1 MVKNAGDKPLSLK
14 RNVMW
19 NTIGS
24 VFYQGCLWL
33 MTVLVVRLS
42 ADYQNSGALAF
53 AMSIG
58 NIYTAI
64 GTYTMRTYQVSDV
77 TGRHAT
83 SAYVALR
90 IVTVTGGLVACAVY
104 GIAIAPSPA
113 TLLVILAFLLFKAD
127 EAFVN
132 VLYGCDQIALRLDY
146 VGISQILRGVL
157 VVTSFSAGMVLTQSL
172 VSALLAV
179 FVCCLLVTL
188 LFDLPRTRGLVD
200 SLRPRIS
207 KRECLG
213 LLRECL
219 PSVLGN
225 VVGGLVVS
233 TARQYFGIAYGEEA
247 LGIYAS
253 VATPCVIIQVLA
265 QNLYTPLLGPIAG
278 KYRHGDCAAARKASV
293 RLMLLVVA
301 VALGTSILLTIVAE
315 PLLTLIYGS
324 SIAPYV
330 NVLPLALIVMTG
342 VALAAVISDLLIV
355 LGHLRTTLA
364 VNGLAFVVSLLL
376 VVPCTT
382 MWYMNGLNVALIG
395 AYTVAAAFGIAQ
407 VLWRASQPW
416 RKEAEAERP

>member
-1 MVKNAGDKPLSLK
+1 MTNGRANSLSLK
-14 RNVMW
+14 KNVMW
-19 NTIGS
+19 NTVGS

-58 NIYTAI
+58 NIYTAV

-77 TGRHAT
+77 TGRHST

-90 IVTVTGGLVACAVY
+90 IVTVIGGLVACSAY
-104 GIAIAPSPA
+104 GIAISPSSS
-113 TLLVILAFLLFKAD
+113 TLLVILSFLLFKAD

-132 VLYGCDQIALRLDY
+132 VLYGCDQIAFRLDY
-146 VGISQILRGVL
+146 VGKSQIIRGTLIVA
-157 VVTSFSAGMVLTQSL
+157 SFVAGMLLTQSL
-172 VSALLAV
+172 MLTLLLV
-179 FVCCLLVTL
+179 FACCLLVTL
-188 LFDLPRTRGLVD
+188 AFDLPRTRGLVD
-200 SLRPRIS
+200 SLRPSIS
-207 KRECLG
+207 RAECVG

-225 VVGGLVVS
+225 VIGGLVVS

-265 QNLYTPLLGPIAG
+265 QNLYTPLLGPIAE
-278 KYRHGDCAAARKASV
+278 KYRNGDCPATRTAAI
-293 RLMLLVVA
+293 RLVLLVA
-301 VALGTSILLTIVAE
+301 GVALGISIALSLVAE

-330 NVLPLALIVMTG
+330 NVLPLALVVMTG
-342 VALAAVISDLLIV
+342 VALASVISDLLIV
-355 LGHLRTTLA
+355 LGHLKTTLA
-364 VNGLAFVVSLLL
+364 VNGIAFAVSLLL
-376 VVPCTT
+376 VVPCTSA
-382 MWYMNGLNVALIG
+382 WYMNGLNVALVG
-395 AYTVAAAFGIAQ
+395 AYAVAAVFGISQ
-407 VLWRASQPW
+407 VLWRSSQPW
-416 RKEAEAERP
+416 GGSSTGESA

>member
-1 MVKNAGDKPLSLK
+1 MRQRTIDKALSLK

-19 NTIGS
+19 NTVGS

-77 TGRHAT
+77 TGRHTT

-90 IVTVTGGLVACAVY
+90 IITVTSGLGVCAVY
-104 GIAIAPSPA
+104 GAVVAPSP
-113 TLLVILAFLLFKAD
+113 TTMLVILAFLLFKAD

-146 VGISQILRGVL
+146 VGISQILRGTL
-157 VVTSFSAGMVLTQSL
+157 VVTSFSAGMVLTQNL
-172 VSALLAV
+172 VLALLIV
-179 FVCCLLVTL
+179 FACCVLVTL
-188 LFDLPRTRGLVD
+188 LFDLPRTRSLVD
-200 SLRPRIS
+200 SLRPIIS
-207 KRECLG
+207 KGECLG
-213 LLRECL
+213 LLKECL

-225 VVGGLVVS
+225 VIGGLVVS
-233 TARQYFGIAYGEEA
+233 IARQYFGIAYGEEA

-265 QNLYTPLLGPIAG
+265 QNLYTPLLGPIAN
-278 KYRHGDCAAARKASV
+278 KYRHGDHAAARKSSV

-301 VALGTSILLTIVAE
+301 TALGISAVLSLVAE

-324 SIAPYV
+324 SITPYV
-330 NVLPLALIVMTG
+330 SVLPLALVVMTG

-355 LGHLRTTLA
+355 LGHLRTTLV
-364 VNGLAFVVSLLL
+364 VNGLAFAVCLFL
-376 VVPCTT
+376 VIPCTT
-382 MWYMNGLNVALIG
+382 LWYMNGLNIALIG
-395 AYTVAAAFGIAQ
+395 AYAVAAIFGVSQ
-407 VLWRASQPW
+407 VLWRSSQPW
-416 RKEAEAERP
+416 QDEDKKESA